1 MSNQKP
7 SVLQMS
13 ENAINYVGNRTKAVT
28 YSLFDFIKT
37 NLEGFLGFLLDRNI
51 LSVGIGLIVAT
62 QVNKITTMFVE
73 SVISPIL
80 NRIMGTNT
88 DKFKDYRVEV
98 FGIKFELG
106 NLIIQFINMILTLF
120 IIYLIWRISLL
131 PNFKSIV
138 DKFNII
144 KENKPTHEVRT
155 VISIPSTTPTT
166 PITN

>member
-13 ENAINYVGNRTKAVT
+13 ENAINYIGNRTQAVT

-62 QVNKITTMFVE
+62 QVNKITTIFVE

-80 NRIMGTNT
+80 NRIMGSNS

-98 FGIKFELG
+98 FGVKFELG
-106 NLIIQFINMILTLF
+106 NLITQFINMILTLF
-120 IIYLIWRISLL
+120 IIYLIWRVSLL
-131 PNFKSIV
+131 PNFKSIT

-144 KENKPTHEVRT
+144 KEGTPTSKIKT
-155 VISIPSTTPTT
+155 VITVPSTT
-166 PITN
+166 IVH